1 MLVPVDTYGKQHH
14 LHFIVD
20 ATVEGNA
27 LMMNDANWR
36 CLAFHATVPAALVE
50 ELNLRVV
57 PVIEQ
62 LWVQ

>member
-1 MLVPVDTYGKQHH
+1 MLVPVDTYGRQHH
-14 LHFIVD
+14 LHLIVD

-36 CLAFHATVPAALVE
+36 CLAFHATVPAALEV
-50 ELNLRVV
+50 LDLRVM
-57 PVIEQ
+57 PVVEQ